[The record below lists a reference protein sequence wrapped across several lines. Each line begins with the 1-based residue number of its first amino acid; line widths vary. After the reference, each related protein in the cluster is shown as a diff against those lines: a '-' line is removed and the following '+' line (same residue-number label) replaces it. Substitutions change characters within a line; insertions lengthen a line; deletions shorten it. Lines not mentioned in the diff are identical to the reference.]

1 MADQKI
7 TALTELAEADVASSD
22 VLPIADVSA
31 SETKKVTVKSL
42 VEQGVDL
49 IDDASIPAAKL
60 ASISPSSLGSSSGAK
75 EFIAGPTDAGGAY
88 TSRTIASTD
97 LPAATASDLGG
108 AAAGTGLT
116 STSGT
121 FSVDP
126 ATTTTRGAISVP
138 SASGLNVDGSGVI
151 SHQSSV
157 TGQTKN
163 GFTINAQGHIT
174 AVGSIAPGD
183 LPKATTSAVGGVF
196 VGSGLSV
203 TASGQINHTD
213 SITAGTTSGITFNDT
228 GHITATTALTG
239 SDLPT
244 STTTAKGAVSIPSGA
259 LSVSGAGAL
268 THDTS
273 GITAGT
279 YPKVTVDARGHI
291 TAGTTLSASD
301 IPDISAAKLTS
312 GTIGTSLIA
321 NDAITGAKLADQS
334 TVRFAGAPDTAGVV
348 NFGTANFTGEFLYD
362 EFHDDLYIWT
372 GNSFKAID
380 IVSGE
385 IVLAGTYD
393 ASTNLVASVTPKG
406 TAIGLTVGQPLISPA
421 ASNSNHYLTVSQSG
435 TGSGNA
441 PAVALAPPDFLLS
454 TGTSWQVLDL
464 SAALAATNANNVA
477 FSPTGNVSAS
487 NVQAAIE
494 ELDTEKASLTGPTF
508 TGTTTFSGNVLLG
521 TSATL
526 TFEGSSADDHETSFT
541 FTNPTADRSINFGD
555 VSGTVLTTG
564 DTGTVTNTMLAGS
577 IALSKL
583 VSLTSG
589 QLIVG
594 NTSNVAAAVAVS
606 GDVTLAST
614 GAITINDDAV
624 TAAKLADTSVTAGS
638 YTAADITVD
647 AQGRITSAAS
657 GTIGTAEIA
666 DDAITADKLADTAVT
681 AGSYTAAD
689 ITVDAQGRVTA
700 AASGTIGTSEIAD
713 DAVTADKLADTAVT
727 AGSYTAADITV
738 DAQGRVTS
746 ASNGSV
752 GTGEIA
758 DAAITT
764 AKIADDAVTAA
775 KLANTA
781 VTAGSYTAAD
791 ITVDAQGRIT
801 SAASGTIGTSE
812 IADDAVTADKLAD
825 TSVTAGS
832 YTFSSIT
839 VDAQGRITA
848 ASSGTQA
855 DTDKISE
862 GNTEAEVVDTGS
874 DGHFKVTTENT
885 ERIRV
890 GPAGQIGI
898 AGANYGT
905 SGQVL
910 TSGGASG
917 AISWGDVSTSPTF
930 QGTADGALTDGMPV
944 IITSSGNVKSAARV
958 VTEHTPSVTSAEADF
973 ESGQTRNISTAYM
986 TDQNVHFVAYC
997 DQDDSNRGKIIP
1009 ITINSNTSMSFGAD
1023 VTFETTAINSTE
1035 LVYDPVN
1042 DIVGVAYTKSNGDLQ
1057 FKIGKLT
1064 GTQGGGSESF
1074 NNLDG
1079 LQVDSGVSDKVK
1091 MFAHPDGG
1099 FVVFYTKSN
1108 TIKTEVVTV
1117 TNGDTLTGGTA
1128 DEHIAMGHDAN
1139 FSVSYDG
1146 NDNYVIWWG
1155 QGSSAP
1161 GKARAARHTGT
1172 GTSRRVVL
1180 DGSTTQFEADTIM
1193 ISSTNQA
1200 AYDAKAD
1207 RHVFSYRN
1215 QDDSEDLYV
1224 IACDRASDGGLTF
1237 GTAVEYET
1245 NPNENAKAY
1254 YDTFAEKVF
1263 LVVAASHANAL
1274 EYRKLT
1280 ISGSTITVGGATSIR
1295 GQESLHYDLAFS
1307 TTAQRWLL
1315 AAKPSSSGSQGAAS
1329 AVQIATAASQ
1339 LTTENYIGISNGAYS
1354 NGATA
1359 TVQIVGSVDDAQS
1372 GLTPGQSY
1380 FVQDDGSLGLT
1391 ADATVGSV
1399 FAGTAVS
1406 ATKLIVKG

>member
-1 MADQKI
+1 MADLKI
-7 TALTELAEADVASSD
+7 SALNELAEADVASSD

-49 IDDASIPAAKL
+49 IDNGSIPAAKL
-60 ASISPSSLGSSSGAK
+60 AAITPSSLGSSSTAK
-75 EFIAGPTDAGGAY
+75 EFIAGPTGTGGAY

-121 FSVDP
+121 FSVNP
-126 ATTTTRGAISVP
+126 ASTTALGGISVP

-174 AVGSIAPGD
+174 AVGSIAASD
-183 LPKATTSAVGGVF
+183 LPKATTSAVGGVS

-228 GHITATTALTG
+228 GHITATTALTA
-239 SDLPT
+239 SDLPA

-291 TAGTTLSASD
+291 TAGTTLTASD

-312 GTIGTSLIA
+312 GTIGSSIIG
-321 NDAITGAKLADQS
+321 NNVVTGGKLADAS

-348 NFGTANFTGEFLYD
+348 NFGTADYQGQFLYD
-362 EFHDDLYIWT
+362 EFHDDLYLWT

-385 IVLAGTYD
+385 IVFAGTYD
-393 ASTNLVASVTPKG
+393 ASTNLVASVTAKG
-406 TAIGLTVGQPLISPA
+406 TAIGLTVGQALISPA
-421 ASNSNHYLTVSQSG
+421 ASNANHYLTVSVSG

-441 PAVALAPPDFLLS
+441 PAEALAPPDFLIS
-454 TGTSWQVLDL
+454 TGSSWQVLDL
-464 SAALAATNANNVA
+464 SEALAATNANNVS
-477 FSPTGNVSAS
+477 FSPTGNIAS
-487 NVQAAIE
+487 TDVQAAIE
-494 ELDTEKASLTGPTF
+494 ELDTEKASLSGPTF

-583 VSLTSG
+583 ASLTSA

-594 NTSNVAAAVAVS
+594 NGSNVPTAVTMS
-606 GDVTLAST
+606 GDATLANT
-614 GAITINDDAV
+614 GALTIADDAV

-647 AQGRITSAAS
+647 AQGRITAAAS
-657 GTIGTAEIA
+657 GTIGTA
-666 DDAITADKLADTAVT
+666 
-681 AGSYTAAD
+681 
-689 ITVDAQGRVTA
+689 
-700 AASGTIGTSEIAD
+700 EIAD

-738 DAQGRVTS
+738 DAQGRVT
-746 ASNGSV
+746 A
-752 GTGEIA
+752 
-758 DAAITT
+758 
-764 AKIADDAVTAA
+764 
-775 KLANTA
+775 
-781 VTAGSYTAAD
+781 
-791 ITVDAQGRIT
+791 
-801 SAASGTIGTSE
+801 AASGTIGTSE

-855 DTDKISE
+855 DTDKITE

-917 AISWGDVSTSPTF
+917 AVSWADAASGGSSITA
-930 QGTADGALTDGMPV
+930 TADGAIANGDAVVMLASGDVQKAQETFRFGGYGTKTAVSSTDTFIREIVYDPHNNKVVYIYKGKAKVGTVSGGTTTFGSEVQWSTSVDETYDKTMGV
-944 IITSSGNVKSAARV
+944 AYLYEGKILITWAKTNNSMFAILGTVSGNSISFGTEVNLSESNVFETQPSYNPDEDIVYVGYTQGSGDKELHAMTLRVSGTTITKVATRTIHSSGNCLEVDLKYHPATKRTLMVASDLGGNGYFVELFMTNSDAMVHTKRTFANNNTRYTQLV
-958 VTEHTPSVTSAEADF
+958 VPTNSDKHLIITFVVATGDNALNAQIVTIQPEELSTSSSNRYLFSSNIELENNHTVNPHAVFDSSVDKLIVTY
-973 ESGQTRNISTAYM
+973 RNF
-986 TDQNVHFVAYC
+986 DL
-997 DQDDSNRGKIIP
+997 SNRGMLIHVVFRKNGSFE
-1009 ITINSNTSMSFGAD
+1009 TINNSMKSN
-1023 VTFETTAINSTE
+1023 FETDESATRPVLCFHEREERAVIFYAGEQTRSFVAEGTHSN
-1035 LVYDPVN
+1035 LV
-1042 DIVGVAYTKSNGDLQ
+1042 
-1057 FKIGKLT
+1057 
-1064 GTQGGGSESF
+1064 
-1074 NNLDG
+1074 NNQYLG
-1079 LQVDSGVSDKVK
+1079 
-1091 MFAHPDGG
+1091 
-1099 FVVFYTKSN
+1099 
-1108 TIKTEVVTV
+1108 I
-1117 TNGDTLTGGTA
+1117 A
-1128 DEHIAMGHDAN
+1128 D
-1139 FSVSYDG
+1139 
-1146 NDNYVIWWG
+1146 
-1155 QGSSAP
+1155 
-1161 GKARAARHTGT
+1161 
-1172 GTSRRVVL
+1172 
-1180 DGSTTQFEADTIM
+1180 
-1193 ISSTNQA
+1193 A
-1200 AYDAKAD
+1200 AY
-1207 RHVFSYRN
+1207 
-1215 QDDSEDLYV
+1215 
-1224 IACDRASDGGLTF
+1224 SD
-1237 GTAVEYET
+1237 
-1245 NPNENAKAY
+1245 N
-1254 YDTFAEKVF
+1254 
-1263 LVVAASHANAL
+1263 
-1274 EYRKLT
+1274 
-1280 ISGSTITVGGATSIR
+1280 
-1295 GQESLHYDLAFS
+1295 
-1307 TTAQRWLL
+1307 TTATIQL
-1315 AAKPSSSGSQGAAS
+1315 A
-1329 AVQIATAASQ
+1329 T
-1339 LTTENYIGISNGAYS
+1339 
-1354 NGATA
+1354 
-1359 TVQIVGSVDDAQS
+1359 SVDDAQS
-1372 GLTPGQSY
+1372 GLVPGGKY
-1380 FVQDDGSLGLT
+1380 YVRRDGTIST
-1391 ADATVGSV
+1391 DPDNPVV
-1399 FAGTAVS
+1399 FAGTAVA
-1406 ATKLIVKG
+1406 ATKLLVKG